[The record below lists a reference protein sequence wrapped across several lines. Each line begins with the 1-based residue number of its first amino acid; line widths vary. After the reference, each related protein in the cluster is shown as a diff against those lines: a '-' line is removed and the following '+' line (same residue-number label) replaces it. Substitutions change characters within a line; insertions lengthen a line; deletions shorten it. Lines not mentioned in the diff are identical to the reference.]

1 MRSGFRVLVK
11 IGLLGLVLLLNACY
25 LFQPNGSTTPQPVI
39 VDDGI
44 STQRAPYITID
55 SRAKRLTV
63 HRPGRSPIEFEGV
76 AFGAA
81 GVREKTKQG
90 DHVTPRGRY
99 RVGWISRKSK
109 FLNFIGLNY
118 PSLQDAERGFK
129 NGVITEAAYSHIRN
143 SHAGGSTPPQTTP
156 LGGFIGIHGVGKGSL
171 EIHRLANWT
180 EGCIALDND
189 QIRELMKLVS
199 PGMEVEIN

>member
-1 MRSGFRVLVK
+1 
-11 IGLLGLVLLLNACY
+11 
-25 LFQPNGSTTPQPVI
+25 
-39 VDDGI
+39 
-44 STQRAPYITID
+44 
-55 SRAKRLTV
+55 
-63 HRPGRSPIEFEGV
+63 
-76 AFGAA
+76 
-81 GVREKTKQG
+81 
-90 DHVTPRGRY
+90 
-99 RVGWISRKSK
+99 VGWISRKSK

-118 PSLQDAERGFK
+118 PSVQDAERGFK

-189 QIRELMKLVS
+189 QIRELMKHVS